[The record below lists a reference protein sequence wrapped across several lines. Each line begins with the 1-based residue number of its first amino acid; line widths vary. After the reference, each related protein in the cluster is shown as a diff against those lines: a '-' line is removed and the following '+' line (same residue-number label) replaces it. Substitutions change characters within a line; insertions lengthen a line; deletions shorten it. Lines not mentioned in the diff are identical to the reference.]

1 MRWVLHPDF
10 ARGAERVLPWLDA
23 DPVGNSLQAGVVRGV
38 LAGLY
43 AVDASAVLA
52 HAQHGAVTVGVAV
65 RTPGRR
71 LLLSAMPVSAAATLP
86 ENLAPAGLVLPG
98 VAGPVACTDA
108 FAAVWANDTGC
119 GVRLSMA
126 QRVHRLDRVVPPRGV
141 PGRLRDSRAGELALI
156 LQRARAMGEEIGAD
170 HTEHDPELP
179 AVLTRRIAEG
189 RLPVWEVDDEIVSM
203 AGPSLPTAGVV
214 RVGLVYTPPEHRR
227 HGYAAA
233 CVAAVSQRA
242 LDGGAIACSLLTDQA
257 NPTSNGVYR
266 RIGYYPVADV
276 QELTFTS

>member
-52 HAQHGAVTVGVAV
+52 HAEHGAATVGVAV

-126 QRVHRLDRVVPPRGV
+126 QRVHRLDRVLPPRGV

-170 HTEHDPELP
+170 HAEHDPELP
-179 AVLTRRIAEG
+179 AVLRRRIAEG
-189 RLPVWEVDDEIVSM
+189 RMPVWEVEDEIV
-203 AGPSLPTAGVV
+203 
-214 RVGLVYTPPEHRR
+214 
-227 HGYAAA
+227 YAAA